1 MWEDH
6 GCKEKEIP
14 IVWRD
19 GAGRDESRIEIE
31 RGLRALA
38 SGDEVSVCPS
48 LDIRYEGE
56 RG

>member
-1 MWEDH
+1 
-6 GCKEKEIP
+6 
-14 IVWRD
+14 
-19 GAGRDESRIEIE
+19 
-31 RGLRALA
+31 LRALA